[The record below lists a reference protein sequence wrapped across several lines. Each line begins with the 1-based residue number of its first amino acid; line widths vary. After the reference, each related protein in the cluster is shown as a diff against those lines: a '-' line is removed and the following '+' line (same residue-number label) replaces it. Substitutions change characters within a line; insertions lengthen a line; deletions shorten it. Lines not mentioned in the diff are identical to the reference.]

1 MKDVAYGRLIII
13 AIGAFMASAAPEFDA
28 CWKAQHIPD
37 TATFG
42 SIMKSF
48 TLASIEGIRA
58 GIPAMVT
65 AMIAFFMRQDSDVP
79 AFSVGSV
86 KKKTEAEVIQAQAQK
101 ESERYV
107 TVSSATR
114 DV

>member
-1 MKDVAYGRLIII
+1 MKDIAYGRLIII
-13 AIGAFMASAAPEFDA
+13 AVGAFMASAAPEFDA

-58 GIPAMVT
+58 GVPATVT
-65 AMIAFFMRQDSDVP
+65 AMIAFFMRQDSDTP
-79 AFSVGSV
+79 AFSVGSI
-86 KKKTEAEVIQAQAQK
+86 KKKTENEINTAQAQK
-101 ESERYV
+101 DSERYV

>member
-1 MKDVAYGRLIII
+1 MKDVAYGRLIFI
-13 AIGAFMASAAPEFDA
+13 ALGAFMASAAPEFDA
-28 CWKAQHIPD
+28 CWKAQHVPD

-42 SIMKSF
+42 SIMKSLA
-48 TLASIEGIRA
+48 LASIEGFRA
-58 GIPAMVT
+58 GVPATVT

-101 ESERYV
+101 ESEKYV